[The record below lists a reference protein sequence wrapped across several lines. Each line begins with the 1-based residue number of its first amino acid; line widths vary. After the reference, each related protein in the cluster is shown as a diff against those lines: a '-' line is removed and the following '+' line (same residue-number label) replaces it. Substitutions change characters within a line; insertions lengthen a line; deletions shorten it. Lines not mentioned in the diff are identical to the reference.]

1 MATTPPEQSI
11 GDATIPRWFHEFAL
25 ANAAQHAQLADRIA
39 QVEKHVVQVEHQLDQ
54 QMAQLESRIIR
65 WVVGSAIA
73 VVGVVATVAAATAAA
88 WAVWGPM

>member
-1 MATTPPEQSI
+1 MATTPPEESI
-11 GDATIPRWFHEFAL
+11 DDATIPRWFHEFAL

-39 QVEKHVVQVEHQLDQ
+39 QVEKQAIQ
-54 QMAQLESRIIR
+54 QEARIIR

-73 VVGVVATVAAATAAA
+73 VVGVGATVAAATAAA